1 MATIVKQL
9 QQLVRD
15 KADMKNNLETKG
27 ITGLSN
33 ADTFTT
39 MIPKI
44 LDIQGGEEKIYTGHV
59 DAEGLKIIGYD
70 DETIAW
76 YNENGVNWNEEQD
89 SLFKLTDEDK
99 SYYGLGEDDIFQSNS
114 AINKKQY
121 DISYMPNFEIS
132 LTRKSLKIRF
142 SKLISFNK
150 DSNLDTPL
158 PLFGNTTNGLLKII
172 EKTVP

>member
-76 YNENGVNWNEEQD
+76 YNENGVSWNEEQD
-89 SLFKLTDEDK
+89 NLFKLTDEDK
-99 SYYGLGEDDIFQSNS
+99 SYYGLGEDGPQD
-114 AINKKQY
+114 AEKDVDKAK
-121 DISYMPNFEIS
+121 DV
-132 LTRKSLKIRF
+132 LTDAS
-142 SKLISFNK
+142 
-150 DSNLDTPL
+150 DD
-158 PLFGNTTNGLLKII
+158 
-172 EKTVP
+172 EV